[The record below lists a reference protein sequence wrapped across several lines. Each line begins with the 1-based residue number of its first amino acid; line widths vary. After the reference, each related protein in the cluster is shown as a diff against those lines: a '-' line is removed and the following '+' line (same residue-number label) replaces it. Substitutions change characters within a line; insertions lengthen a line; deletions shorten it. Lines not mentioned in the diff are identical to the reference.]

1 MSLRA
6 DLDIISRWV
15 APASRLLDLGCGTG
29 ELLEHLRTHKQVL
42 GYGLEIDQDNIA
54 ACFARGVNVIEQDI
68 DHGLGNFPDRHFDH
82 VIMTQAL
89 QAVQR
94 PDQVL
99 DEMLRVGKDAIITF
113 PNFGHWRVRAYLFF
127 KGRMPVSKTLPY
139 QWFDTPNIHLCTVRD
154 FETHCL
160 KNGIRILERAL
171 VDKDHHDSTW
181 THLLPNLFAELA
193 IYRVSR

>member
-99 DEMLRVGKDAIITF
+99 DEMLRVGKDAIVTF